1 MDTTEAEAYV
11 EAMLSFTNAKRAL
24 SGTASSA
31 KALTRNQMV
40 EAMADVL
47 PSQSAGA
54 EAIERYAECMGGLA
68 KIICEMRS
76 YPERVRKELETACK
90 RAETAEEILSKSC
103 DNTIK
108 NLRGEQDKAQALKPL
123 EEAAEVFGAWQAWQE
138 NGPTMDNTE
147 AGLIDRIIDECADV
161 IQATLN
167 LVAALGVEDFRPW
180 MKECERRNRERGR
193 ISDGD

>member
-11 EAMLSFTNAKRAL
+11 KAMLSFTNAKRAL

-68 KIICEMRS
+68 EIICEMRS
-76 YPERVRKELETACK
+76 YPERVREELETACK
-90 RAETAEEILSKSC
+90 RAEIAEERLSGSC
-103 DNTIK
+103 DGTIEK
-108 NLRGEQDKAQALKPL
+108 LRDEYEKAEKQV
-123 EEAAEVFGAWQAWQE
+123 EAFRSIHSQPVERTTSINPERFVCRVCGTAMGRVDIDGTGSWGYRPRFCPGCGAKVS
-138 NGPTMDNTE
+138 G
-147 AGLIDRIIDECADV
+147 
-161 IQATLN
+161 
-167 LVAALGVEDFRPW
+167 
-180 MKECERRNRERGR
+180 
-193 ISDGD
+193 

>member
-24 SGTASSA
+24 SGTSSSA

-68 KIICEMRS
+68 EIINEMRS
-76 YPERVRKELETACK
+76 YPERVRKELETACE
-90 RAETAEEILSKSC
+90 RAETAEKILSKSC
-103 DNTIK
+103 DNTIE
-108 NLRGEQDKAQALKPL
+108 NLRDEQDKAQKQV
-123 EEAAEVFGAWQAWQE
+123 EAFRSIHSQPVERTTSISPERFVCRVCGTAMGRVDIDGTGSWGYRPRFCPGCGAKV
-138 NGPTMDNTE
+138 NG
-147 AGLIDRIIDECADV
+147 
-161 IQATLN
+161 
-167 LVAALGVEDFRPW
+167 
-180 MKECERRNRERGR
+180 
-193 ISDGD
+193 

>member
-47 PSQSAGA
+47 PSQSAGT

-68 KIICEMRS
+68 EIICEMRS
-76 YPERVRKELETACK
+76 YPERVREKLETACK
-90 RAETAEEILSKSC
+90 RAEMAEKVLSGSC
-103 DNTIK
+103 DGTIEK
-108 NLRGEQDKAQALKPL
+108 LRDEQDKAQKQV
-123 EEAAEVFGAWQAWQE
+123 EAFRSIHSQPVERTTSISPERFVCRVCGTAMGRVDIDGTGRWGYRPRFCPGCGAKV
-138 NGPTMDNTE
+138 NG
-147 AGLIDRIIDECADV
+147 
-161 IQATLN
+161 
-167 LVAALGVEDFRPW
+167 
-180 MKECERRNRERGR
+180 
-193 ISDGD
+193 

>member
-24 SGTASSA
+24 SGTSSSA

-68 KIICEMRS
+68 EIICEMRS
-76 YPERVRKELETACK
+76 YPERVRKELEAACK
-90 RAETAEEILSKSC
+90 RAEMVEEKFSGSY
-103 DNTIK
+103 DSTIK
-108 NLRGEQDKAQALKPL
+108 KLRDEREKAEKQV
-123 EEAAEVFGAWQAWQE
+123 EAFRSIHSQPVERTTSISPERFVCRVCGTAMGRVDIDGTGSWGYRPRFCPGCGAKV
-138 NGPTMDNTE
+138 NG
-147 AGLIDRIIDECADV
+147 
-161 IQATLN
+161 
-167 LVAALGVEDFRPW
+167 
-180 MKECERRNRERGR
+180 
-193 ISDGD
+193 

>member
-68 KIICEMRS
+68 EIIHEMRS
-76 YPERVRKELETACK
+76 YPERVREELETACK
-90 RAETAEEILSKSC
+90 RAEMVEGRLSGLC
-103 DNTIK
+103 YGTMEQVRN
-108 NLRGEQDKAQALKPL
+108 EQDKAQKQI
-123 EEAAEVFGAWQAWQE
+123 EAFRSIHSQPVERTTSINPERFVCRVCGTAMGRVDIDGTGSWGYRPRFCPGCGAKV
-138 NGPTMDNTE
+138 NG
-147 AGLIDRIIDECADV
+147 
-161 IQATLN
+161 
-167 LVAALGVEDFRPW
+167 
-180 MKECERRNRERGR
+180 
-193 ISDGD
+193 